1 MSIYYVVIAHKCI
14 AISPPPHLRRF
25 INIDIIY
32 SVLLTVSE
40 RVAEYNT
47 NTNMESLEVSL
58 FGINELTYE
67 SVRKV
72 APSNKYVYVEGYSSI
87 GENAFVGS
95 SIRSIR
101 IGNSIIGIR
110 DKAFNGVRTL
120 KSVSFD
126 ESSIIKSIGYRSF
139 SGTSIDQVKLPKSMT
154 VIFDE
159 AFSHCKSLEY
169 VTITGN
175 YLEYIGNDVFKGT
188 TENFRNLLEV
198 GNSSHTLSTTTDIVK

>member
-14 AISPPPHLRRF
+14 AISPPHHLRRC

-47 NTNMESLEVSL
+47 NTNMECLEISLC
-58 FGINELTYE
+58 GNGELSYKT
-67 SVRKV
+67 VREL
-72 APSNKYVYVEGYSSI
+72 ASNAEYIYVDGYYSI

-95 SIRSIR
+95 SLRSIR

-139 SGTSIDQVKLPKSMT
+139 SGTSIEKVKLPKSMT
-154 VIFDE
+154 AVFDE
-159 AFSHCKSLEY
+159 AFSHCVSLKS

-175 YLEYIGNDVFKGT
+175 YLEYIGYDVFKGT
-188 TENFRNLLEV
+188 TGAFLNY
-198 GNSSHTLSTTTDIVK
+198 